1 MMETKTVYYIN
12 LGITC
17 LTCIFILF
25 SCGACS
31 WMGLET
37 AHAIDKAV
45 HPIIDG
51 AGPLVVAQPW
61 YIYVMLAA
69 DIFSSVVAALL
80 TLKRKQTT
88 AEKVG

>member
-1 MMETKTVYYIN
+1 MDTKTVYLIN

-31 WMGLET
+31 EAGLD
-37 AHAIDKAV
+37 AARAIDKAV
-45 HPIIDG
+45 HPAIDG

-69 DIFSSVVAALL
+69 DIFSSVVATLL
-80 TLKRKQTT
+80 ALKRKQTT